1 MDVTKEAITVRKRLV
16 PQTSWGYWKADAN
29 IGINVPQQ
37 AGSHLTS
44 EL

>member
-29 IGINVPQQ
+29 VPQQ
-37 AGSHLTS
+37 AGSRLTS